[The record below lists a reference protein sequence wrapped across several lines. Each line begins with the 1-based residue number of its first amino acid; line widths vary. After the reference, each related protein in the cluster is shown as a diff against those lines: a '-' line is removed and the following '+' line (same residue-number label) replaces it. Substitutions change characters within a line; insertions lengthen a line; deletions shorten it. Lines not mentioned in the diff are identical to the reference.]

1 MFRSAFFRTL
11 FLPFL
16 VVIVVATAGLGVFA
30 AIRLRWVYLDSR
42 KTSLRAELQLTA
54 SIIRDDMAAGRYEQV
69 QRKITEIGKQV
80 GCRVTVI
87 GSDGKVLG
95 DNWADPAGMEN
106 HLNRPEVVEAA
117 ALGEGSSERASAT
130 VHEGMLYMADR
141 AKSAGDASYF
151 LRLAVRLRDLSREL
165 WVLYGGIAGF
175 AVVVTGCAVVIGYR
189 HMGKQAQAV
198 VELTSMADIVSK
210 GGFHRRSLGNA
221 QGEIGTLRDALNTMA
236 ESLQG
241 FVRQTEKDNAELL
254 TILAS
259 MAEGVIATDARQNIL
274 VVNHA
279 AASLLGFELAA
290 ASGKPLWQVVRMER
304 IIKAAQDAQTSGLRS
319 MFELGMVAGRHLEV
333 TLSPIHSQPDGGGGI
348 RGLVLVIHDTTQSVR
363 YQELRKEFVANVSHE
378 LRTPLTVIKGYV
390 ETLRDGAMH
399 DPVKCPEYLTTIDRH
414 AGQLTNLVRD
424 LLELSRLESQ
434 QELPSRQGVDITQ
447 CVRRAI
453 DMLAPAAAK
462 KKQTIAEDIQP
473 VPMILGNP
481 DYIERAA
488 ANLIDNAVKYTGE
501 GGRIAV
507 SLRES
512 GGNAVIEV
520 SDNGLG
526 IPKDDIPRIFER
538 FYRVDRSRSR
548 EMGGTGL
555 GLSIVK
561 HIAQSHGGCVEVT
574 SEPGQGSTFRL
585 KIPIPQAVASR

>member
-1 MFRSAFFRTL
+1 MFRSVFFRTL

-16 VVIVVATAGLGVFA
+16 AVIVVATAGLSLYA
-30 AIRLRWVYLDSR
+30 AFRLRSVHRDSH
-42 KTSLRAELQLTA
+42 TNALHAELQLTA
-54 SIIRDDMAAGRYEQV
+54 SIIRDDMSAGRYDRV
-69 QRKITEIGKQV
+69 QQKIVQIGQQV
-80 GCRVTVI
+80 GCRITVI
-87 GSDGKVLG
+87 ASDGTVLG
-95 DNWADPAGMEN
+95 DNWADPARMEN
-106 HLNRPEVVEAA
+106 HLQRPEIVEAA

-130 VHEGMLYMADR
+130 VHEGMLYRTNRVKLD
-141 AKSAGDASYF
+141 GDTTYF
-151 LRLAVRLRDLSREL
+151 LRLAVRLRDLSRQL
-165 WVLYGGIAGF
+165 WLLYAGIAGF
-175 AVVVTGCAVVIGYR
+175 AVVVTGCAVAIGYR
-189 HMGKQAQAV
+189 HAGKQAQAV

-210 GGFHRRSLGNA
+210 GGFDRRSLGKA
-221 QGEIGTLRDALNTMA
+221 RGEIGTLRDALNTMA

-241 FVRQTEKDNAELL
+241 FVRQTEKDKAELL

-259 MAEGVIATDARQNIL
+259 MAEGVIATDAQQNIL
-274 VVNHA
+274 VANHA
-279 AASLLGFELAA
+279 AASLLGFELSAA
-290 ASGKPLWQVVRMER
+290 TGRPLWQVVRMER

-333 TLSPIHSQPDGGGGI
+333 TLSPIHSQQDGPGGF

-390 ETLRDGAMH
+390 ETLRDGAMN

-462 KKQTIAEDIQP
+462 KNQTIAEDLQP

-501 GGRIAV
+501 SGRIAV

-512 GGNAVIEV
+512 AGNAVIEV
-520 SDNGLG
+520 SDNGIG
-526 IPKDDIPRIFER
+526 IPKDDLPRIFER

-561 HIAQSHGGCVEVT
+561 HIAQSHGGCVEVA

-585 KIPIPQAVASR
+585 KIPIPQAVASK

>member
-1 MFRSAFFRTL
+1 MFRSSFFRTL

-16 VVIVVATAGLGVFA
+16 VVIVLATAGLGVFA
-30 AIRLRWVYLDSR
+30 AFRLRSVYLESR
-42 KTSLRAELQLTA
+42 RNALHAELQLTA
-54 SIIRDDMAAGRYEQV
+54 SIIGDDMSAGRFDQV
-69 QRKITEIGKQV
+69 QLKIVQIGQQV

-87 GSDGKVLG
+87 ASDGRVLG
-95 DNWADPAGMEN
+95 DNWADPARMEN
-106 HLNRPEVVEAA
+106 HLERPEVLQAA
-117 ALGEGSSERASAT
+117 ALGEGSSARASAT
-130 VHEGMLYMADR
+130 VHEGMLYLANR
-141 AKSAGDASYF
+141 VKAGGDASYF
-151 LRLAVRLRDLSREL
+151 LRLAVRLRDLSHEL
-165 WVLYGGIAGF
+165 WLLYGGIAGF
-175 AVVVTGCAVVIGYR
+175 AAVITGGAVALGYR
-189 HMGKQAQAV
+189 HVGRQAQAV
-198 VELTSMADIVSK
+198 VELTSMADIVAK
-210 GGFHRRSLGNA
+210 GGFHRRSLGDGG
-221 QGEIGTLRDALNTMA
+221 GEIGTLRHALNTMA
-236 ESLQG
+236 ESLEG
-241 FVRQTEKDNAELL
+241 FVRQTEKDKAELL

-259 MAEGVIATDARQNIL
+259 MAEGVIATDAQQNIL
-274 VVNHA
+274 VANHA
-279 AASLLGFELAA
+279 AASLLGFDLSAVT
-290 ASGKPLWQVVRMER
+290 GKPLWQVVRMER
-304 IIKAAQDAQTSGLRS
+304 IIKAAQDAQSSGLRS
-319 MFELGMVAGRHLEV
+319 MFELGMVAARHLEV
-333 TLSPIHSQPDGGGGI
+333 TLSPIHAQEDGTGGF

-390 ETLRDGAMH
+390 ETLRDGAMN
-399 DPVKCPEYLTTIDRH
+399 DPVKCPEYLATIDRH

-434 QELPSRQGVDITQ
+434 QDLPSRQGVDITQ

-453 DMLAPAAAK
+453 DLLAPAAGK
-462 KKQTIAEDIQP
+462 KNQTIAEELQP

-520 SDNGLG
+520 CDNGIG
-526 IPKDDIPRIFER
+526 IPKDDLPRIFER

-561 HIAQSHGGCVEVT
+561 HIAQCHGGCVEVT